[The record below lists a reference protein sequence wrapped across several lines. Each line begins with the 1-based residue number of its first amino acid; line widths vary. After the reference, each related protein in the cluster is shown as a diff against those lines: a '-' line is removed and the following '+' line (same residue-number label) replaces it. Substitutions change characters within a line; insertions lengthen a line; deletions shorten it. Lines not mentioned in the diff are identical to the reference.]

1 MFILVICAGKIWKIL
16 LSDMPRE
23 CKLSRKAYQRHYNKY
38 RTAPLT
44 KLLTRPFVL
53 VGSSFAENFQSGVP
67 SDGVLS
73 GQLLFSCSIH
83 LSQHDGFW
91 GVLQQLGSFF
101 ILWCQGF
108 AVSTPMEHIII
119 KYTLTCDG
127 VTIKRPRQ
135 AWEVNCTNN
144 WTITLFQCTWTWI
157 LFLTHVH
164 VVCNT
169 SQIR

>member
-1 MFILVICAGKIWKIL
+1 
-16 LSDMPRE
+16 MPRE
-23 CKLSRKAYQRHYNKY
+23 CKLSWKAYQKHYNKY

-53 VGSSFAENFQSGVP
+53 IGSSFAENFQSGVP

-83 LSQHDGFW
+83 LSQHDGFR

-127 VTIKRPRQ
+127 VTINTGLRSKLYKQLNTYLISVYMCLDFIFNPCACCMQ
-135 AWEVNCTNN
+135 YFTNKAN
-144 WTITLFQCTWTWI
+144 INHSLLHCI
-157 LFLTHVH
+157 L
-164 VVCNT
+164 
-169 SQIR
+169 